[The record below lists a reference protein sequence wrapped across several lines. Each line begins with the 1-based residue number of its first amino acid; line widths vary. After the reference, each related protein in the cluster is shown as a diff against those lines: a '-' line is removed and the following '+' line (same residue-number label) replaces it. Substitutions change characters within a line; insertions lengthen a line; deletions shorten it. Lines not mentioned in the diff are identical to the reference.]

1 MAAKRGNYEGRKLM
15 ITELTEDQVAKMP
28 EYVYK
33 WVKIGLCTDDCDRAK
48 AEHLCNEAYKTVG
61 LEPPKRIYWTND
73 PIECSELADKLDDK
87 GDHVMRDRIG
97 YQVWC
102 QLKKRVGYQVLYELR
117 ERIGYQ
123 VFEKAWDQVWY
134 QLQNQLG
141 YHIKYQILG
150 SNDTDFLSCH
160 DYLLNELNIKECEIV
175 TPLMELAK
183 NCGWWASFENVAI
196 LQEKPKEI
204 HMKNGKLHC
213 ETGPAI
219 SYRGDKLKIW
229 ALNGEL
235 WEVKSAY

>member
-123 VFEKAWDQVWY
+123 VFEKAWDQVW
-134 QLQNQLG
+134 NVVK
-141 YHIKYQILG
+141 IK
-150 SNDTDFLSCH
+150 
-160 DYLLNELNIKECEIV
+160 LNTKED
-175 TPLMELAK
+175 
-183 NCGWWASFENVAI
+183 
-196 LQEKPKEI
+196 
-204 HMKNGKLHC
+204 H
-213 ETGPAI
+213 
-219 SYRGDKLKIW
+219 
-229 ALNGEL
+229 
-235 WEVKSAY
+235 

>member
-1 MAAKRGNYEGRKLM
+1 MAVKRGNYRRVKLM
-15 ITELTEDQVAKMP
+15 ITELTKEQEDKMP
-28 EYVYK
+28 EYADK
-33 WVKIGLCTDDCDRAK
+33 WIGIGLSTDDCDRAK
-48 AEHLCNEAYKTVG
+48 AEHWCNEAYKAAG
-61 LEPPKRIYWTND
+61 LEPPKQFIWTNN
-73 PIECSELADKLDDK
+73 PIECDELVDSLDDK
-87 GDHVMRDRIG
+87 RNYVVRDRIG

-134 QLQNQLG
+134 QLQNHLG
-141 YHIKYQILG
+141 YQVKYQTFG
-150 SNDTDFLSCH
+150 SNDGVFLSCH
-160 DYLLNELNIKECEIV
+160 DYILNELNIKECEIV
-175 TPLMELAK
+175 TPLIELAK
-183 NCGWWASFENVAI
+183 ECGWWASFESVVI

-219 SYRGDKLKIW
+219 SYRGDRLRIW

-235 WEVKSAY
+235 REVKSIY